1 VASHA
6 PWDADTARTII
17 AEKLAMPDAEAAE

>member
-6 PWDADTARTII
+6 PWDTETARTII
-17 AEKLAMPDAEAAE
+17 AEKQAMLGAEAAE